1 MFDRFRFARVVP
13 LLGFLGALALP
24 GSANPQVVSQSNLTA
39 AAVDPDFRLTL
50 EHLGQDLR
58 WLGLAPRQVT
68 WSPDGESIYF
78 RWREDPEPG
87 QHPDTDPWYLTDPSG
102 RGARQVSGEEIA
114 RIPASNIRYSGDRRT
129 AAWSRGGTLLIWT
142 RDGGTRAVFSTA
154 QNLGSVA
161 VAWDGSQVFFSTR
174 GQRGFSEQITQ
185 ESGDLWAYDVRTGT
199 ARQVAL
205 VTTKDSEP
213 SDQEKWLGEQQLELL
228 EIVAKRKQDRET
240 ADSARRAML
249 PEQPQRIAIEEG
261 SLAYNLG
268 LSPDGRFITFQWI
281 KDPRQEHRTSYME
294 FVNEDGQAAER
305 MARPK
310 VGEPL
315 ASYKMGIVRV
325 DVSADPDSVEV
336 TWVDAGTE
344 KDVVIHGPYWN
355 PQGTKAVVQIL
366 SMDHKDRWISLLD
379 LETGQT
385 AVIDYQHEETWI
397 GGPLVEGRWSP
408 GFLQW
413 LPDGE
418 AFGFGSTAS
427 GWAML
432 YLGNVD
438 GTVQQLTDGEWEVR
452 RVQLSPDGK
461 TWYLETSR
469 EHPGEEHL
477 YHLPARGGVL
487 ERVTTGEGMVNAFYS
502 PDGRRLALTYETQ
515 RSLPDLYVMENRP
528 GADMRQVTKSGT
540 DDFYRYDWA
549 ESEIITFADP
559 AGLPT
564 WAEVWA
570 KPDQHNNAAIIYVHG
585 CGECG
590 QGVTKGWRRVGT
602 KLYANYLRQLGYLAA
617 NFDFRGSSGYGHAN
631 RTYAYR
637 QMGVSDVNSILPFLD
652 ILSNDYGVAADRIG
666 VYGGS
671 YGGFFTLMALFRLPG
686 KFAAGVAL
694 YPVTDWAHYNQG
706 YTSRILNGSQLDD
719 EEAYRVSSPI
729 YYADGLRDA
738 LMIQHGLVDD
748 NVQIQDSFRL
758 AEVLIELGKDFDL
771 VVYPVE
777 DHGWDEVP
785 TRIDSYK
792 RMTRWFDRYL
802 LEEGARAST
811 SGGKGSR

>member
-1 MFDRFRFARVVP
+1 VI
-13 LLGFLGALALP
+13 
-24 GSANPQVVSQSNLTA
+24 SQSDLTPA
-39 AAVDPDFRLTL
+39 DADPEFHLTL
-50 EHLGQDLR
+50 DHLGQDLR

-68 WSPDGESIYF
+68 WSPDGASIYF

-87 QHPDTDPWYLTDPSG
+87 QHPDTDPWYVTDPRG
-102 RGARQVSGEEIA
+102 RSVRRLSDEEA
-114 RIPASNIRYSGDRRT
+114 AQIPAPNIRYSGDREV
-129 AAWSRGGTLLIWT
+129 AAWISGGTLLLWT
-142 RDGGTRAVFSTA
+142 RDEGTRAVFSIA
-154 QNLGSVA
+154 RDLSNLSVS
-161 VAWDGSQVFFSTR
+161 WDGAQVFFSTQ

-185 ESGDLWAYDVRTGT
+185 ESGDLWAYDVGKGRV
-199 ARQVAL
+199 RQIAVVA
-205 VTTKDSEP
+205 TKVAEP
-213 SDQEKWLGEQQLELL
+213 SDQDKWLGEQQLELI
-228 EIVAKRKQDRET
+228 EIVAKRKRDRET
-240 ADSARRAML
+240 ADLVRREML
-249 PEQPQRIAIEEG
+249 PGQPQSIPIEKDA
-261 SLAYNLG
+261 LAYNLR

-281 KDPRQEHRTSYME
+281 KDPRRDHRTSYME
-294 FVNEDGQAAER
+294 FVNEDGQATER

-315 ASYKMGIVRV
+315 ASYKMGIVHV
-325 DVSADPDSVEV
+325 DPTVDPDSVEV

-344 KDVVIHGPYWN
+344 KDVVVHGPYWN

-379 LETGQT
+379 VESGETE
-385 AVIDYQHEETWI
+385 VIDHQHEDAWI

-432 YLGNVD
+432 YLGSVD
-438 GTVQQLTDGEWEVR
+438 GTVRQLTDGEWEVR

-477 YHLPARGGVL
+477 YHLPARGGEL
-487 ERVTTGEGMVNAFYS
+487 ERVTTGEGMVQAYYPPN
-502 PDGRRLALTYETQ
+502 GRRLAITYETQ
-515 RSLPDLYVMENRP
+515 RSLPDLFVMENEP
-528 GADMRQVTKSGT
+528 GSEMRQVTKSGT
-540 DDFYRYDWA
+540 DQFYRYDWTG
-549 ESEIITFADP
+549 SDIITFPDP
-559 AGLPT
+559 NGLPT
-564 WAEVWA
+564 WAEVWTE
-570 KPDQHNNAAIIYVHG
+570 PDRHNGAAVIYAHG

-590 QGVTKGWRRVGT
+590 QGVTKGWRRVRT
-602 KLYANYLRQLGYLAA
+602 KLYANYVRQLGYVAA

-652 ILSNDYGVAADRIG
+652 ILANDYGVDASRIG
-666 VYGGS
+666 IYGGS

-686 KFAAGVAL
+686 RFAAGVAL

-729 YYADGLRDA
+729 YYADGLQDA
-738 LMIQHGLVDD
+738 LMIQHGLVDG

-785 TRIDSYK
+785 SRIDSYK

-802 LEEGARAST
+802 LGEGSSRAESS
-811 SGGKGSR
+811 SGGPR

>member
-1 MFDRFRFARVVP
+1 MCGSFRFAHFSP
-13 LLGFLGALALP
+13 ALALVCILALA
-24 GSANPQVVSQSNLTA
+24 GSASPQVISQSGLTPA
-39 AAVDPDFRLTL
+39 DVDPEFQLTL
-50 EHLGQDLR
+50 DHLGQDLR
-58 WLGLAPRQVT
+58 WLGLAPRQVS
-68 WSPDGESIYF
+68 WSPDGTSIYF

-87 QHPDTDPWYLTDPSG
+87 QHPDTDPWYVTDARG
-102 RGARQVSGEEIA
+102 RRARRLNDEEA
-114 RIPASNIRYSGDRRT
+114 ALIPAPNIRYSGERKV
-129 AAWSRGGTLLIWT
+129 AAWSSGGMLFLWT
-142 RDGGTRAVFSTA
+142 PDGGTRVVFSGA
-154 QNLGSVA
+154 QNLSNLSIS
-161 VAWDGSQVFFSTR
+161 WDGSQVFFSTQ

-185 ESGDLWAYDVRTGT
+185 ESGDLWAYDVGTGGV
-199 ARQVAL
+199 RQIAV
-205 VTTKDSEP
+205 VTTKVAEP
-213 SDQEKWLGEQQLELL
+213 SEQDEWLGEQQLELL
-228 EIVAKRKQDRET
+228 EIVAKRKRDRET
-240 ADSARRAML
+240 ADSVRRVAL
-249 PEQPQRIAIEEG
+249 TGQPQRISIEKDA
-261 SLAYNLG
+261 LAYNLQ
-268 LSPDGRFITFQWI
+268 LSPDGRFVTFQWI
-281 KDPRQEHRTSYME
+281 KDPRHDHRTSYME
-294 FVNEDGQAAER
+294 FVNEDGQATER
-305 MARPK
+305 TARPK

-325 DVSADPDSVEV
+325 DATVDPDSVEV

-344 KDVVIHGPYWN
+344 KDVVVHGPYWN

-366 SMDHKDRWISLLD
+366 SMDHKDRWISVLD
-379 LETGQT
+379 VETGET
-385 AVIDYQHEETWI
+385 EVIDHQHEDTWI
-397 GGPLVEGRWSP
+397 GGPLVEGRWSA

-432 YLGNVD
+432 YLGSVD

-452 RVQLSPDGK
+452 RVQLSPGGK
-461 TWYLETSR
+461 IWYLETSR

-477 YHLPARGGVL
+477 YHLPARGGEL
-487 ERVTTGEGMVNAFYS
+487 ERVTTGEGMVQAYYS
-502 PDGRRLALTYETQ
+502 PNGRRLAITYETQ
-515 RSLPDLYVMENRP
+515 RSLPDLYVMENKP
-528 GADMRQVTKSGT
+528 GASMRQVTKSGT
-540 DDFYRYDWA
+540 DPFYRYDWTS
-549 ESEIITFADP
+549 SEIITFSDP
-559 AGLPT
+559 NGLPT
-564 WAEVWA
+564 WAEVWTT
-570 KPDQHNNAAIIYVHG
+570 PEQHNGAAVIYVHG

-590 QGVTKGWRRVGT
+590 QGVTKGWRRVRT
-602 KLYANYLRQLGYLAA
+602 KLYANYLRQLGYVAA

-652 ILSNDYGVAADRIG
+652 ILATDYGVDASRIG
-666 VYGGS
+666 IYGGS

-729 YYADGLRDA
+729 YYADGLQDA
-738 LMIQHGLVDD
+738 LMIQHGLVDG

-785 TRIDSYK
+785 SRIDSYK
-792 RMTRWFDRYL
+792 RMTRWFNRYL
-802 LEEGARAST
+802 LEEGST
-811 SGGKGSR
+811 RPVSTRGEP